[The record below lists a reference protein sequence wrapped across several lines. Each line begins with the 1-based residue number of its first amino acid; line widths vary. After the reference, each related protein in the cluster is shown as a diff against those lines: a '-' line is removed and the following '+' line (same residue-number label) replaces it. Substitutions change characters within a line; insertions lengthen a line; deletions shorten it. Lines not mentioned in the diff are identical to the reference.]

1 MDQTL
6 DNKPVPTSTS
16 LDPKELDFFVE
27 RLAQI
32 LLMQLEHENKYE
44 HEKETRRIPKAV

>member
-6 DNKPVPTSTS
+6 DNNPVPAQVPMN
-16 LDPKELDFFVE
+16 PKDLDFFVE

-32 LLMQLEHENKYE
+32 LLMQIEHENE
-44 HEKETRRIPKAV
+44 HEEQTSRIPEAV

>member
-1 MDQTL
+1 METEL
-6 DNKPVPTSTS
+6 DKQAVPTIPP
-16 LDPKELDFFVE
+16 LDPKDIDFFVE

-44 HEKETRRIPKAV
+44 HEKETRRLPKAV

>member
-6 DNKPVPTSTS
+6 DNKPVPSS
-16 LDPKELDFFVE
+16 PLDPKELDFFVE

-32 LLMQLEHENKYE
+32 LLMQIEHENKYE
-44 HEKETRRIPKAV
+44 HEEKTRRLPKAI

>member
-6 DNKPVPTSTS
+6 DNRPVPQVPS

-32 LLMQLEHENKYE
+32 LLMQVENENEHE
-44 HEKETRRIPKAV
+44 EKTYRVSEAV

>member
-1 MDQTL
+1 METEL
-6 DNKPVPTSTS
+6 DKQVAPTIPP

-32 LLMQLEHENKYE
+32 LLMQIEHENKNE